1 MGNFDGIT
9 LPIVFPD
16 HIFQGADMKKHS
28 FIARVPDQPGS
39 LHRAAEIITRYAGN
53 INRIQFDRRIDPYT
67 VFFEVTASEESFC
80 RITEELNA
88 IGYLQSSLKPLSFL
102 KFYVYIPH
110 RPGALS
116 DFLHYTTSCKA
127 NIAFIDFDDKG
138 RHPDRLTISL
148 NLEDSAGADRLLDQ
162 LKSRYRIEI
171 LEYDNSG
178 LHLDDT
184 VFYLRFAQNIREII
198 GESEDWFLM
207 RLLGD
212 INHIAQELMN
222 LGQDP
227 KKAFESVLVTGR
239 TLKATTGSRFYADVQ
254 TIPAGEGITVY
265 CFQPPCGGNV
275 FILEARGEAV
285 MIDTGYGIYYPEISG
300 MIRHYAPVALKNL
313 SRIIITHADADHCGA
328 GSHYKVPALM
338 HPGTLEII
346 RVANRAYGS
355 RSEESILEEVYT
367 TMINLFSGFAP
378 PGEIQVVPTK
388 PMAMRGLFPV
398 ISKFSLGGVGFE
410 ILEGMGGHTYGT
422 IFVYSPGPGLLFTSD
437 TVINFEYLT
446 PERANYNSLAVFLV
460 TSVNVDSDLAKKERR
475 ALLDLAEATPT
486 RRSEAGSDR
495 PCLICGGHGPVSVIS
510 GKKLVPWGAVER
522 YQGTDIG

>member
-1 MGNFDGIT
+1 MT
-9 LPIVFPD
+9 
-16 HIFQGADMKKHS
+16 ADQDSYQRM
-28 FIARVPDQPGS
+28 
-39 LHRAAEIITRYAGN
+39 
-53 INRIQFDRRIDPYT
+53 
-67 VFFEVTASEESFC
+67 
-80 RITEELNA
+80 TEELNA

-102 KFYVYIPH
+102 KFYVYISH

-116 DFLHYTTSCKA
+116 DFLHYTTACKA

-148 NLEDSAGADRLLDQ
+148 NLEDNAGADRLLDQ

-171 LEYDNSG
+171 IEYDNSG

-198 GESEDWFLM
+198 GDSEDRFLM
-207 RLLGD
+207 QLLGD

-239 TLKATTGSRFYADVQ
+239 SLKATTGSKFYADVQ
-254 TIPAGEGITVY
+254 IIPAGGGITVS

-275 FILEARGEAV
+275 FILEAAGEAV
-285 MIDTGYGIYYPEISG
+285 MIDTGYGIYYPEISA
-300 MIRHYAPVALKNL
+300 MIRQYAPDALKHL

-328 GSHYKVPALM
+328 GSHYRVPALM
-338 HPGTLEII
+338 HPGTLDII

-378 PGEIQVVPTK
+378 SEEIQVVPTV
-388 PMAMRGLFPV
+388 PLSMRGIFPV
-398 ISKFSLGGVGFE
+398 VSTFTLAGVEFE
-410 ILEGMGGHTYGT
+410 ILEGMGGHTHGM
-422 IFVYSPGPGLLFTSD
+422 IFVYSPRVGLLFTSD

-446 PERANYNSLAVFLV
+446 PERATYNSLAVFLV

-475 ALLDLAEATPT
+475 ALLELAEATSQEVP
-486 RRSEAGSDR
+486 GSDR

-510 GKKLVPWGAVER
+510 GKKLVPWGEIEH
-522 YQGTDIG
+522 YQGSDVC

>member
-1 MGNFDGIT
+1 ME
-9 LPIVFPD
+9 
-16 HIFQGADMKKHS
+16 KHS

-39 LHRAAEIITRYAGN
+39 LHRAAEILTRYSGN

-67 VFFEVTASEESFC
+67 VFFEVTASEESYR
-80 RITEELNA
+80 RITEDLNA
-88 IGYLQSSLKPLSFL
+88 LGYLQSSLQPLSFL
-102 KFYVYIPH
+102 KFYVTIPH
-110 RPGALS
+110 RSGALS
-116 DFLHYTTSCKA
+116 DFLEYTTSCKA

-138 RHPDRLTISL
+138 RYPDRLTISL
-148 NLEDSAGADRLLDQ
+148 NLENSAGADRLLDQ

-198 GESEDWFLM
+198 GESEDRFLM

-227 KKAFESVLVTGR
+227 RQAFESVLVTGR
-239 TLKATTGSRFYADVQ
+239 TLKATTGSGFYADVQ
-254 TIPAGEGITVY
+254 KIQAGKDITVY
-265 CFQPPCGGNV
+265 CFQPPCGGS
-275 FILEARGEAV
+275 IYLLEAPGEAV
-285 MIDTGYGIYYPEISG
+285 MIDTGYGIYYREVSA
-300 MIRHYAPVALKNL
+300 MIRHYAPEALKKL

-338 HPGTLEII
+338 HPGTLKII

-378 PGEIQVVPTK
+378 SDEIQVVPTE
-388 PMAMRGLFPV
+388 PLAMRGIFPV
-398 ISKFSLGGVGFE
+398 IFKFALGGVEFE
-410 ILEGMGGHTYGT
+410 ILEGMGGHTFGM
-422 IFVYSPGPGLLFTSD
+422 IFVYAPSVGLLFTSD
-437 TVINFEYLT
+437 TVINFEHLT
-446 PERANYNSLAVFLV
+446 PERAKYNSLAVFLV

-475 ALLDLAEATPT
+475 ALLELADTTPIGP
-486 RRSEAGSDR
+486 GSGH

-522 YQGTDIG
+522 YRGTDAC

>member
-1 MGNFDGIT
+1 ME
-9 LPIVFPD
+9 
-16 HIFQGADMKKHS
+16 KYS

-67 VFFEVTASEESFC
+67 VFFEVTASEEAN
-80 RITEELNA
+80 RMITGELNA

-102 KFYVYIPH
+102 RFCVYIPH

-116 DFLHYTTSCKA
+116 DFLNYTTSCKA

-148 NLEDSAGADRLLDQ
+148 NLEDSTGADRLLDQ

-198 GESEDWFLM
+198 GESEDRFLM

-254 TIPAGEGITVY
+254 IIPAGKGVTVY

-275 FILEARGEAV
+275 FILEAPGEAV

-300 MIRHYAPVALKNL
+300 MIRHYAPDALKNL

-328 GSHYKVPALM
+328 GLHYKVPALM
-338 HPGTLEII
+338 HPGTREII

-378 PGEIQVVPTK
+378 SGEIDVVPTE
-388 PMAMRGLFPV
+388 PLAMRGIFPV
-398 ISKFSLGGVGFE
+398 ISKFSLGDCEFE
-410 ILEGMGGHTYGT
+410 ILEGMGGHTFGM
-422 IFVYSPGPGLLFTSD
+422 IFVYSPALGLLFSSD
-437 TVINFEYLT
+437 TVINFDHLT
-446 PERANYNSLAVFLV
+446 PERATYNSLAVFLV

-475 ALLDLAEATPT
+475 ALLDLADATRPDDLE
-486 RRSEAGSDR
+486 SGR

-510 GKKLVPWGAVER
+510 GKKLVPWGTIEH
-522 YQGTDIG
+522 YQGSDIC